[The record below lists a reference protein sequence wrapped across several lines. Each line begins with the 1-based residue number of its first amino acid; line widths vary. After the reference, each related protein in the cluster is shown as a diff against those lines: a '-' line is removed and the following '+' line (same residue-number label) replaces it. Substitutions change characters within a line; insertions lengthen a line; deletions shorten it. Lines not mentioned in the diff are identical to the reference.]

1 MVRELS
7 PPGFQVRRGMSCLDV
22 FSLSQN
28 FLLFLNALCSYS
40 ACCYAVARAGSR
52 CWFLGRVTVSLW
64 ISPRAP
70 RLRNLRSR
78 NSSSLDRT
86 DSGAH
91 HVILEPPLVFRQI
104 SARLSHAPVSAG
116 GLLWVTARPN
126 INVLSRSGSNQFD
139 YPVNIRYL
147 DASPWW
153 YGGGLRFVV
162 SFRQVRCSSSC
173 GVLRAHLLL

>member
-1 MVRELS
+1 MRLREL
-7 PPGFQVRRGMSCLDV
+7 V
-22 FSLSQN
+22 
-28 FLLFLNALCSYS
+28 
-40 ACCYAVARAGSR
+40 VAAG
-52 CWFLGRVTVSLW
+52 FLGASLSLW
-64 ISPRAP
+64 ISPQAP
-70 RLRNLRSR
+70 HLRNLRSR

-91 HVILEPPLVFRQI
+91 HVILEPPLDFRQI

-139 YPVNIRYL
+139 CPANIRHL

-162 SFRQVRCSSSC
+162 LLQAGALFLKLRRAARSSLAVGPVGAAVVTPINCRHYVATSS
-173 GVLRAHLLL
+173 GFAPVLSMS

>member
-1 MVRELS
+1 MNFARIPLVAMRLREL
-7 PPGFQVRRGMSCLDV
+7 V
-22 FSLSQN
+22 
-28 FLLFLNALCSYS
+28 
-40 ACCYAVARAGSR
+40 VAAG
-52 CWFLGRVTVSLW
+52 FLGASLSLW

-139 YPVNIRYL
+139 CPVNIRYL

-162 SFRQVRCSSSC
+162 CFRQVRCSSSC

>member
-1 MVRELS
+1 MHFARIPLVAMRLNEL
-7 PPGFQVRRGMSCLDV
+7 V
-22 FSLSQN
+22 
-28 FLLFLNALCSYS
+28 
-40 ACCYAVARAGSR
+40 VAAG
-52 CWFLGRVTVSLW
+52 FLGASLSLW

-91 HVILEPPLVFRQI
+91 RVILEPPLVFRQI

-126 INVLSRSGSNQFD
+126 INVLFRSGSNQFSL
-139 YPVNIRYL
+139 ITK
-147 DASPWW
+147 
-153 YGGGLRFVV
+153 
-162 SFRQVRCSSSC
+162 
-173 GVLRAHLLL
+173 H

>member
-1 MVRELS
+1 
-7 PPGFQVRRGMSCLDV
+7 MSL
-22 FSLSQN
+22 
-28 FLLFLNALCSYS
+28 
-40 ACCYAVARAGSR
+40 
-52 CWFLGRVTVSLW
+52 SLW

-139 YPVNIRYL
+139 CPVNIRYL

-153 YGGGLRFVV
+153 YESEACTAGRTSTKLAKRVQKVASNQQPQKNMYKREGSEFAEEQHAMVV
-162 SFRQVRCSSSC
+162 
-173 GVLRAHLLL
+173 